1 LRSVICD
8 SQFYFIH
15 KQTAS
20 EEEVLFGSATACN
33 GSVVD
38 MAQQQKGTVRS
49 KEKPMPLSSACA
61 TAEQP
66 SEVESVVLACTST
79 TNNKDG

>member
-38 MAQQQKGTVRS
+38 LAQQQKGIVRS
-49 KEKPMPLSSACA
+49 KEKLMPLFLHVP
-61 TAEQP
+61 Q
-66 SEVESVVLACTST
+66 L
-79 TNNKDG
+79 NNQLGQGKKTRNSKYSKPEFC